1 MRGLTYAMA
10 VSCALF
16 LGATTEGPAQQ
27 FPASGLPG
35 DGMPQADIRQL
46 VTGSSAEGSEPA
58 TPPPPGQSEETVSPP
73 QEGLPV
79 QQRDPFWPVGYVPP
93 RKPVKV
99 PILEPA
105 STVAVA
111 VKGRDPEPVVRPVVW
126 EQARAQLDLRGVS
139 SIGHDKITGKPRY
152 IAAMAGKLVEDGDTV
167 SIVFDGQ
174 VYRWKVV
181 SVSATGVQLVKLDV
195 HAE

>member
-1 MRGLTYAMA
+1 MRGPTYAMA

-16 LGATTEGPAQQ
+16 LGATTEGLAQQ

-35 DGMPQADIRQL
+35 DGMPRADLRQL

-58 TPPPPGQSEETVSPP
+58 TPPPAQMEATVSPP

-99 PILEPA
+99 PILEF
-105 STVAVA
+105 SRAVA
-111 VKGRDPEPVVRPVVW
+111 VKSRDPEPAVRPVVW

-139 SIGHDKITGKPRY
+139 SIGRDKTTGKPRY
-152 IAAMAGKLVEDGDTV
+152 IAAMAGRLVEDGDTV
-167 SIVFDGQ
+167 SIVLDGQ

>member
-1 MRGLTYAMA
+1 MRGPTYAMA

-35 DGMPQADIRQL
+35 DGSPRADLRQL
-46 VTGSSAEGSEPA
+46 VTGSSSADGSEPA
-58 TPPPPGQSEETVSPP
+58 TPPPGQIESTVNPS
-73 QEGLPV
+73 QEGMSAGR
-79 QQRDPFWPVGYVPP
+79 RDPFWPVGYVPP
-93 RKPVKV
+93 RKPVKL

-105 STVAVA
+105 STVA

-139 SIGHDKITGKPRY
+139 SIGHDKTTGKPRY

-167 SIVFDGQ
+167 SIVLDGQ

-181 SVSATGVQLVKLDV
+181 SVGATGVQLVKLDV
-195 HAE
+195 RAE